1 VTQFLLDLVSRFG
14 YGIVFAGVG
23 VESMGVPVPGETA
36 LVIGAVLAAQGRLAP
51 WGVALAAWAGAVTG
65 DNIGYFVGRRFG
77 DRLVRLPVLR
87 LVYDQR
93 RIAVADRFFARW
105 GVLAVF
111 FGRFVALL
119 RILAGPLAGIHRM
132 PWTHFVVANAAGGAV
147 WVAAITTIGLLIGN
161 NLDRA
166 VSVVSQAGYIGL
178 GAAALLVVGFVA
190 WWHATRARRERA
202 LGELILAQSAKVDAV
217 ADEHPPDTD
226 PADRGGT

>member
-202 LGELILAQSAKVDAV
+202 LGERILAQSAKVDAV

-226 PADRGGT
+226 PADRGGS

>member
-23 VESMGVPVPGETA
+23 IESMGVPVPGETA

-178 GAAALLVVGFVA
+178 SAAALLVVGFVA

-202 LGELILAQSAKVDAV
+202 LGERILAQSAKVDAV
-217 ADEHPPDTD
+217 AAEHPPDTD
-226 PADRGGT
+226 PADRGGS

>member
-1 VTQFLLDLVSRFG
+1 
-14 YGIVFAGVG
+14 
-23 VESMGVPVPGETA
+23 MGVPVPGETA

>member
-1 VTQFLLDLVSRFG
+1 
-14 YGIVFAGVG
+14 
-23 VESMGVPVPGETA
+23 
-36 LVIGAVLAAQGRLAP
+36 
-51 WGVALAAWAGAVTG
+51 
-65 DNIGYFVGRRFG
+65 
-77 DRLVRLPVLR
+77 
-87 LVYDQR
+87 
-93 RIAVADRFFARW
+93 
-105 GVLAVF
+105 
-111 FGRFVALL
+111 
-119 RILAGPLAGIHRM
+119 M